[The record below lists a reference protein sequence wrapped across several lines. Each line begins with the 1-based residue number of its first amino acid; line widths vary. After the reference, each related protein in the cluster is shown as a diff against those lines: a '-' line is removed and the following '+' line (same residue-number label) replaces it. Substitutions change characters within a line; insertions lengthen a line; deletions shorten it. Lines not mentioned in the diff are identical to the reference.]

1 MRPTRL
7 RFASAL
13 IVAVTCAALG
23 CAAARTAPA
32 APPSPALPSPA
43 APSAAAIAAPVARGM
58 DAAAVRRLLGEPAR
72 IERVPSSA
80 ARGAGYERWLYG
92 ATGGA
97 PEREV
102 VLLDGKVVDV
112 LP

>member
-43 APSAAAIAAPVARGM
+43 APSAAAIAAPV
-58 DAAAVRRLLGEPAR
+58 RRLLGEPAR
-72 IERVPSSA
+72 VERVPSSA

-102 VLLDGKVVDV
+102 VLLDGKV
-112 LP
+112 